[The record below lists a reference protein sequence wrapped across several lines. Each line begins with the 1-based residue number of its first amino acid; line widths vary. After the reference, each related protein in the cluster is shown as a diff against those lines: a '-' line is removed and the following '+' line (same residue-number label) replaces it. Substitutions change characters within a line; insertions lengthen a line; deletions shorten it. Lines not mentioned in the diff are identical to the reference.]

1 MAELTTPDNSKKN
14 RRSLKVLPKVDLTA
28 MVDLAFLLITF
39 FMLTTSLSKDTAMH
53 VAIPV
58 GDDPVKIPDNR
69 SLTICLGDKNK
80 AVLYSGTTDNP
91 QRIKVQNSN
100 SIRRSLQAELNH
112 IRKSSGKDAI
122 VLVKPDSKSN
132 FKNLVDVLDEL
143 EILDVSRYAIV
154 ETDAKDLQLL
164 ANSPSK

>member
-1 MAELTTPDNSKKN
+1 M
-14 RRSLKVLPKVDLTA
+14 
-28 MVDLAFLLITF
+28 
-39 FMLTTSLSKDTAMH
+39 
-53 VAIPV
+53 
-58 GDDPVKIPDNR
+58 
-69 SLTICLGDKNK
+69 GDKNK